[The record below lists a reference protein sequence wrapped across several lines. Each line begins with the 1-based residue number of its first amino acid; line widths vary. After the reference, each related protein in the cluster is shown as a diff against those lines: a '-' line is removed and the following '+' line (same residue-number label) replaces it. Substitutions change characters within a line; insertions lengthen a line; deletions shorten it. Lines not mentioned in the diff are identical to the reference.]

1 MVLSL
6 FGRTRVFKSSE
17 HIAEYAVEK
26 TIGEGRYG
34 ICYQVRRGQQFYVL
48 KQLKKGALKRSG
60 TKAHF
65 EEAILKSIE
74 HEAIPRFIERIELED
89 FCGYVIEF
97 KEGKTFEDI
106 IYADKHAFDR
116 GEIYRVGRQLVG
128 ILKYLHSEE
137 VVHRDI
143 RVPNTLYDG
152 QKVHL
157 VDFGL
162 ARWTTDR
169 KYKADVDFAFLGD
182 FLLHL
187 YYSSFEFKGG
197 ESRPW
202 YDELVLAEKEL
213 FFLKRLM
220 GLEERHGSILEVESD
235 FSRTFEA
242 YSEQDR
248 QRGFDKGGNV
258 GRRWALA

>member
-6 FGRTRVFKSSE
+6 FGRTRVFKPSE
-17 HIAEYAVEK
+17 HIAEYTVEK

-34 ICYQVRRGQQFYVL
+34 ICYLVRRGQQFYVL
-48 KQLKKGALKRSG
+48 KQLKKGVLKRSG

-65 EEAILKSIE
+65 EEAVLKRLK
-74 HEAIPRFIERIELED
+74 HEAIPRFIERIEHAD
-89 FCGYVIEF
+89 FRGYVIEF
-97 KEGKTFEDI
+97 KEGRTFEDV
-106 IYADKHAFDR
+106 IYVDKHAFER
-116 GEIYRVGRQLVG
+116 GEIYRVGCQLLE
-128 ILKYLHSEE
+128 ILKYLHSQE

-162 ARWTTDR
+162 ARWINDR
-169 KYKADVDFAFLGD
+169 KYKADMDFAFLGD

-187 YYSSFEFKGG
+187 YYSGFDFKGG
-197 ESRPW
+197 KKRPW
-202 YDELVLAEKEL
+202 YEELVLTEKEL

-220 GLEERHGSILEVESD
+220 GLEERHGSVVEVESD
-235 FSRTFEA
+235 FLHTFEA
-242 YSEQDR
+242 YSGQDR
-248 QRGFDKGGNV
+248 QRGFDKTGNV
-258 GRRWALA
+258 SRRSAIT